1 MELEVKLGGIT
12 YSVEIDIDDEYVS
25 AVFSVE
31 VYDGQMFVPLS
42 LTEDELDDFY
52 TRYEDDLNE
61 AYQDHK
67 IALAECCAE
76 ERWERSMDR

>member
-12 YSVEIDIDDEYVS
+12 YNIEVDIDDEYVS

-61 AYQDHK
+61 AYYDSK
-67 IALAECCAE
+67 IAFAECCAE
-76 ERWERSMDR
+76 EKWESSRDR